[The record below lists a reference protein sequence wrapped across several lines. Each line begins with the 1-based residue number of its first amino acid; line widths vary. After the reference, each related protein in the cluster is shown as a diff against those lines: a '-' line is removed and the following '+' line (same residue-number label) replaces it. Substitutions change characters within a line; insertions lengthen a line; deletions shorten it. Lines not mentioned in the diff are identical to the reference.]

1 MLNGLHSG
9 IHLRRYRAFVVMP
22 ERLNP
27 PTGHHKLRN
36 DHLNDHLKEA
46 L

>member
-9 IHLRRYRAFVVMP
+9 IPLRRYRAFVVMP
-22 ERLNP
+22 ECLNP

-36 DHLNDHLKEA
+36 DHLKEA